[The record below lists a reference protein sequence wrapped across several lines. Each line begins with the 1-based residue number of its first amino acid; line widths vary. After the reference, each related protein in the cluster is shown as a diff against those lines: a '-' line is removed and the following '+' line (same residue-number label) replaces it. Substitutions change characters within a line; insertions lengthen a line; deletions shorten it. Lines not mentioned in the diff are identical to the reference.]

1 MRITTRGRYALRSSL
16 ALAKLGTKGGPISIN
31 CLSEQ
36 ENISSVFLEQIFFK
50 LRKAGIV
57 NSIRGPGGGFCFA
70 KPLDE
75 LTVQQIL
82 EAAGEDLEITF
93 CDKSSDNCGRVGQC
107 LSHNIWLNV
116 NELVKN
122 YFASLTLASILERYG
137 EAFPNLEAEKRG

>member
-16 ALAKLGTKGGPISIN
+16 ALAKLETKGSPVSISS
-31 CLSEQ
+31 LSEQ

-70 KPLDE
+70 KPLSE
-75 LTVQQIL
+75 LTVKQIL

-93 CDKSSDNCGRVGQC
+93 CDKNSGNCDKIGEC
-107 LSHNIWLNV
+107 LSHHVWLNV
-116 NELVKN
+116 NELVKK
-122 YFASLTLASILERYG
+122 YFAGITLASILEKSG
-137 EAFPNLEAEKRG
+137 SSSGMP